1 MSESEIGGVSRNQSR
16 VSPICQAEDCEETA
30 TYTIPS
36 QNGHPHKEWKL
47 CSGHYNEVD
56 GRDPWYDDERKWTLR
71 KLYYR
76 CPNGGRISHNP
87 ILKYEDEGG
96 YPCSCGERHL
106 PQKPDAKDLDG
117 VPQ

>member
-1 MSESEIGGVSRNQSR
+1 MSELETENDTKNQSR
-16 VSPICQAEDCEETA
+16 ASPICQAEDCEETA
-30 TYTIPS
+30 THIIPS
-36 QNGHPHKEWKL
+36 QNGHPNEEWKL
-47 CSGHYNEVD
+47 CMSHYDEVD
-56 GRDPWYDDERKWTLR
+56 GRDPRYDDKRIWTLR

-76 CPNGGRISHNP
+76 CPNGGKISHNS

-106 PQKPDAKDLDG
+106 PEKPDDKDLDG